1 MDYDF
6 GYRYD
11 RFADEDD
18 LCRFLNRGDIE
29 VIQIIKDDSINYD
42 TRYVLFLQIKKIK
55 RKREK

>member
-11 RFADEDD
+11 RFVDEND
-18 LCRFLNRGDIE
+18 LCKFLNRGDIE

-42 TRYVLFLQIKKIK
+42 TKYVLFYRLK
-55 RKREK
+55 R